1 MTVEIGFWRVDGK
14 AVAIAPQGMTREER
28 LEDLLAAD
36 IAMVSPQL
44 MVIGRQVNA
53 LGKRID
59 LLAIDADG
67 QLAVIELKR
76 DQTPREVVAQV
87 LEYGAWVRTLRNDE
101 IAAIWVHYRQHYF
114 NESSPTTFDDAFRE
128 RFGVELVPE
137 DINDDHQLIV
147 VATSLD
153 AATERV
159 VTYLHEH
166 HEVEINAVFF
176 RFYQDGDRDYLVR
189 AWLNDPTVE
198 STAVVDHQKGTWNGE
213 YYANFSGT
221 LRSWEEARKYGFISA
236 GGGAWYSSKLDML
249 QPGDRVWVKTSAGYV
264 GVGRV
269 LEARRPI
276 DDFKVTDERGIAVPI
291 GGLGLKIS
299 GSTTAATDPER
310 AEYLVRI
317 GWDKTVPEAEAKREV
332 GLFGNQNSVARP
344 KTPKWNHTI
353 ERLKVLF
360 GVR

>member
-1 MTVEIGFWRVDGK
+1 
-14 AVAIAPQGMTREER
+14 
-28 LEDLLAAD
+28 
-36 IAMVSPQL
+36 
-44 MVIGRQVNA
+44 
-53 LGKRID
+53 
-59 LLAIDADG
+59 
-67 QLAVIELKR
+67 
-76 DQTPREVVAQV
+76 
-87 LEYGAWVRTLRNDE
+87 
-101 IAAIWVHYRQHYF
+101 
-114 NESSPTTFDDAFRE
+114 
-128 RFGVELVPE
+128 
-137 DINDDHQLIV
+137 
-147 VATSLD
+147 
-153 AATERV
+153 
-159 VTYLHEH
+159 
-166 HEVEINAVFF
+166 
-176 RFYQDGDRDYLVR
+176 
-189 AWLNDPTVE
+189 
-198 STAVVDHQKGTWNGE
+198 
-213 YYANFSGT
+213 
-221 LRSWEEARKYGFISA
+221 
-236 GGGAWYSSKLDML
+236 ML